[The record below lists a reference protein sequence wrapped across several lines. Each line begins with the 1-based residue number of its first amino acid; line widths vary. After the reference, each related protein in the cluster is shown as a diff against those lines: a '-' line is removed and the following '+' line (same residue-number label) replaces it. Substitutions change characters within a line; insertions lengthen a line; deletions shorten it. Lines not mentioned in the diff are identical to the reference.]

1 MPQVGPNKLRQL
13 KRKST
18 LAHISA
24 GTAPLP
30 PKVPNYSIHDHSRS
44 SPFFTNVPHDPK
56 VLVYNLRTKTFRTFY
71 CSTLLT
77 QDVSKDPLQRLPMGC
92 PPLLVDG
99 KIQIVEVRKWE
110 LSVKFVWRTC
120 DGERT
125 RMKRANV
132 RLVDVVLFPP
142 FHTLLQ
148 FTFCRKHF
156 QVVRFC
162 FSFFRG
168 FKND

>member
-1 MPQVGPNKLRQL
+1 MPQIGPNKLRQL

-30 PKVPNYSIHDHSRS
+30 PKVPNYSIHDHSRF
-44 SPFFTNVPHDPK
+44 SPSFVNAPPDPK

-71 CSTLLT
+71 RSTLLT
-77 QDVSKDPLQRLPMGC
+77 QDVSKDPLQQVPMGC

-110 LSVKFVWRTC
+110 WSVRFVWRTY

-132 RLVDVVLFPP
+132 RLVDFFYP
-142 FHTLLQ
+142 FSYAVSVYI
-148 FTFCRKHF
+148 FVENIVK
-156 QVVRFC
+156 
-162 FSFFRG
+162 
-168 FKND
+168 